1 MDWNTLPD
9 FLALTA
15 LVAVFAS
22 LLPRKHDSDLRLWL
36 VGWALIVIHFGAKM
50 SDASGLKIV
59 PSLITLGSLQLA
71 GLSFMWAAVSRR
83 VTWDG
88 FLGFCSLAIPQL
100 TYMALGVFDV
110 QSNGLYVATAIA
122 SVILPAL
129 VLGRVIRT
137 NATDRA
143 LAAFACLILGISLLV
158 VIRFDHDPS
167 DGINNILTWLYL
179 GAAVLHWRRYRR
191 ATAGVLTLVFGF
203 IAWGLVFPVGVALAV
218 WAPQVHIDDAAYNI
232 PKYIV
237 AIGIILTMLEE
248 QMERSTYLS
257 LHDALTGLPN
267 RRLFEDRL
275 ASALARARRN
285 RTRIAMLAIDLDQF
299 KAVNDLF
306 GHHAGDEF
314 LRIVAQ
320 RFGKRVRSG
329 DTCAR
334 LGGDEF
340 IVIADG
346 IENRL
351 QAENLAKDLLATL
364 EDPIRLCGEDLY
376 AGASIGIAVFPDDG
390 ADSEQLRAASDSA
403 LYVMKRQ
410 HRRGERLTHETR
422 AVG

>member
-1 MDWNTLPD
+1 
-9 FLALTA
+9 
-15 LVAVFAS
+15 
-22 LLPRKHDSDLRLWL
+22 
-36 VGWALIVIHFGAKM
+36 
-50 SDASGLKIV
+50 
-59 PSLITLGSLQLA
+59 
-71 GLSFMWAAVSRR
+71 
-83 VTWDG
+83 
-88 FLGFCSLAIPQL
+88 
-100 TYMALGVFDV
+100 V

-320 RFGKRVRSG
+320 RFASRMRKI

-334 LGGDEF
+334 YGGDEF
-340 IVIADG
+340 IVVADQLQTRGDAECIARDLMETLAEPIKVRG
-346 IENRL
+346 ENVH
-351 QAENLAKDLLATL
+351 AE
-364 EDPIRLCGEDLY
+364 
-376 AGASIGIAVFPDDG
+376 ASIGIALFPDDG
-390 ADSEQLRAASDSA
+390 QDAETLYAISDAAMYASKHMHRRRELLTAENRAA
-403 LYVMKRQ
+403 
-410 HRRGERLTHETR
+410 G
-422 AVG
+422 